1 MGLKGIFGS
10 IGKGI
15 KKLQSSNNPV
25 LQGLKNFGQGMSHA
39 NPDAGVGETLAMG
52 AAGVGLGAAG
62 NKLNPEAKPG
72 IHERKPAEQDK
83 EPVIDRAPP
92 PPINPGDT
100 PPIFQN
106 DIEERR
112 KRSAIMRG
120 LRMNQLDTE

>member
-1 MGLKGIFGS
+1 MGLGGFFKAIGRGVKKLHESDNPVLKGIRDFGDGMADAPEGS
-10 IGKGI
+10 SVNERLASGGI
-15 KKLQSSNNPV
+15 
-25 LQGLKNFGQGMSHA
+25 
-39 NPDAGVGETLAMG
+39 GVGG
-52 AAGVGLGAAG
+52 GIIKG
-62 NKLNPEAKPG
+62 KLDPEAKPG